1 MKRKQSTTAV
11 DNNFVVDADLLE
23 QLDQIINDHVLDEAI
38 KKIPHKAM
46 SNGGNKL
53 VFDDIFFLLKMSPY
67 AKMVRPLYPYE
78 SFNTVD
84 GRWIPGKNHFSDKIR
99 TVVKV
104 IFNHYDVSITDEYLD
119 RAIKDY
125 ESKFTE

>member
-23 QLDQIINDHVLDEAI
+23 QLDNIINDHVLDEAI
-38 KKIPHKAM
+38 KKIPHKTE

-78 SFNTVD
+78 SFETVD

-99 TVVKV
+99 NVVKV